1 MISAW
6 IEKKVSKE
14 FSLEVEFSIE
24 EGSFVAIAGES
35 GSGKTTL
42 LRVLAGLENAKGELK
57 VGQTLWQSERF
68 FLPTQKRE
76 VGFLFQNYALFE
88 NMTVEKN
95 LLFVRKDKELA
106 EHLLQTVELQE
117 LRKKYPSQLSGG
129 QKQRVALARA
139 LMRKPKLLLLDE
151 PLSALDSAMRAKLQ
165 NDILRL
171 HKEFN
176 TTTVMVSHDPS
187 EIYRLASKVFV
198 LKKGKIVDEGTPK
211 EVLLKM
217 QGSQK
222 FTFSGEVLEIYK
234 SDVIYVVVVAIAQ
247 QIVEVV
253 VSSEEVGKFY
263 VGAKV
268 SVSAKAFGANVE
280 LIE

>member
-6 IEKKVSKE
+6 ITKKIGKDFTLDVT
-14 FSLEVEFSIE
+14 LSIE
-24 EGSFVAIAGES
+24 EGGFIAITGES

-42 LRVLAGLENAKGELK
+42 LRLLAGLERGDGEIK
-57 VGQTLWQSERF
+57 AGSAVWQSERF
-68 FLPTQKRE
+68 FLDAQKRE
-76 VGFLFQNYALFE
+76 VGFVFQNYALFD

-95 LLFVRKDKELA
+95 LLYVQKDKALA
-106 EHLLQTVELQE
+106 THLLEMVQMVEHK
-117 LRKKYPSQLSGG
+117 KKYPSQLSGG

-151 PLSALDSAMRAKLQ
+151 PLSALDSAMRTKLQ

-171 HKEFN
+171 HKEFK
-176 TTTVMVSHDPS
+176 TTTIMVSHDPS
-187 EIYRLASKVFV
+187 EIYRLASKVF
-198 LKKGKIVDEGTPK
+198 LMDRGKIIKEGTPK

-222 FTFSGEVLEIYK
+222 FAFEGEVLDIFK
-234 SDVIYVVVVAIAQ
+234 ADVVYVVVVAIGR
-247 QIVEVV
+247 QIVEIV
-253 VSSEEVGKFY
+253 VSSQEAKKFY

-268 SVSAKAFGANVE
+268 NVGTKAFNPSIE
-280 LIE
+280 LI